1 VPKGREQVTLI
12 DVIVPGPWWN
22 PLTYEHEEAVPAG
35 NRVQVPVG
43 PAKRVGF
50 SLGVS
55 SVTSNKSGAYR
66 IRTINKVLDTAAPL
80 PRDLW
85 ILSRW
90 IGVNFYCGQGEA
102 LRVMSPSQLMKG
114 EEVPPAAPWEC
125 LWESRAFKDNYYYF
139 PEDQE
144 RHARYL
150 KILQEHPGPAI
161 LLFPE
166 RALAEFFYSFLETE
180 SIENIF
186 LWPSVGGK
194 KLWEAWNRTR
204 SGEHKII
211 IGGPGAIFAPLPDP
225 QLILVDEESSPA
237 YRMQAAPLLH
247 IRSIA
252 MQRARIA
259 NSSLFLCGR
268 LPSSKVSLY
277 KMPEEHGTSM
287 GNRLIFVDM
296 NRASRPSFPGITSSF
311 PLSDALVRESMS
323 CLKERKAALWIL
335 DRKGYAGEITCE
347 ECGGTLICHSCGV
360 ALRAEEEASRL
371 VCPLCGYS
379 TVFPRECPKCRGLL
393 LSGKRPGLE
402 IVYKVAQALCGE
414 AFPVVEWHAEKNTSK
429 KAFQKVC
436 TVLAGGGIV
445 VGSRAAI
452 SLCDAVNVGMVGW
465 IDADAEARKILYRS
479 RFDAYRMVL
488 ESAWRGTN
496 PSERK
501 VVIQS
506 RRPGSGWQRGLKY
519 GWKAFWRRELKERE
533 EYGFPPFNMLAEI
546 TPPSGK
552 KEALLQYLVDENLTI
567 MDPGGEQNSLWA
579 FIQRPQKLKKALEP
593 WFNISKSREGF
604 PSVSLWID

>member
-1 VPKGREQVTLI
+1 
-12 DVIVPGPWWN
+12 
-22 PLTYEHEEAVPAG
+22 
-35 NRVQVPVG
+35 
-43 PAKRVGF
+43 
-50 SLGVS
+50 
-55 SVTSNKSGAYR
+55 
-66 IRTINKVLDTAAPL
+66 
-80 PRDLW
+80 
-85 ILSRW
+85 
-90 IGVNFYCGQGEA
+90 
-102 LRVMSPSQLMKG
+102 M
-114 EEVPPAAPWEC
+114 
-125 LWESRAFKDNYYYF
+125 
-139 PEDQE
+139 
-144 RHARYL
+144 
-150 KILQEHPGPAI
+150 
-161 LLFPE
+161 
-166 RALAEFFYSFLETE
+166 
-180 SIENIF
+180 
-186 LWPSVGGK
+186 
-194 KLWEAWNRTR
+194 
-204 SGEHKII
+204 
-211 IGGPGAIFAPLPDP
+211 PLPDP

-335 DRKGYAGEITCE
+335 DRKGYAGESPARVRWHSH
-347 ECGGTLICHSCGV
+347 LHSCGV
-360 ALRAEEEASRL
+360 ALRAEEEASGL
-371 VCPLCGYS
+371 FCPLCAIARFFLGNAQ
-379 TVFPRECPKCRGLL
+379 CRGLL

-533 EYGFPPFNMLAEI
+533 EYGFPALNCLVKLPTIGEEGSFASI
-546 TPPSGK
+546 FSG
-552 KEALLQYLVDENLTI
+552 ENLTI
-567 MDPGGEQNSLWA
+567 NDPGGEKNHCGFHQP
-579 FIQRPQKLKKALEP
+579 PQKLKKVLNHGSIYRSLGKV
-593 WFNISKSREGF
+593 FQ
-604 PSVSLWID
+604 VSLFGLIKMMEKKCIKGGNQRRCP